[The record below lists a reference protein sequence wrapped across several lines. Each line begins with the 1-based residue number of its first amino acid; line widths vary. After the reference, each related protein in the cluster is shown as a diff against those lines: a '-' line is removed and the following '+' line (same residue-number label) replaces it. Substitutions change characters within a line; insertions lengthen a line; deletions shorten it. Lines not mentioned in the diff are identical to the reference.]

1 MHTQKKTGTKKIS
14 DELIYDVCSYI
25 RVGAPIETAAIAA
38 GIDKSDYLLW
48 MREGKSTHH
57 YDNCQD
63 CDFALFYRQITI
75 ARAQTVALFFASIT
89 QAGANGDWKA
99 SVWWLE
105 KYGNLD
111 QEDNSQSSN
120 ETTYEEIQ
128 LLTEKILRMRNS
140 QNN

>member
-1 MHTQKKTGTKKIS
+1 MHTQNKIGTKKIS
-14 DELIYDVCSYI
+14 EELIYDVCSYI
-25 RVGAPIETAAIAA
+25 RVGAPIETAAVAA

-57 YDNCQD
+57 YDNCKD

-75 ARAQTVALFFASIT
+75 ARAQTIAMFFASIA

-105 KYGNLD
+105 NYCDLEEENSKPYEGPNL
-111 QEDNSQSSN
+111 ED
-120 ETTYEEIQ
+120 IQ
-128 LLTEKILRMRNS
+128 RKLTEIYPENNS
-140 QNN
+140 HKY

>member
-25 RVGAPIETAAIAA
+25 RVGAPIETAAVAA

-75 ARAQTVALFFASIT
+75 ARAQTVAIFFASIT

-105 KYGNLD
+105 NYGDLEDSDNLQND
-111 QEDNSQSSN
+111 GIPTN
-120 ETTYEEIQ
+120 EEI
-128 LLTEKILRMRNS
+128 LASIEEVMRMRNS

>member
-1 MHTQKKTGTKKIS
+1 MHTQNKIGTKKIS

-25 RVGAPIETAAIAA
+25 RVGAPIETAAVAA

-57 YDNCQD
+57 YDNCKD
-63 CDFALFYRQITI
+63 CDFALFYRQISI
-75 ARAQTVALFFASIT
+75 ARAQTIAMFFASIA

-105 KYGNLD
+105 NYCDLEEENSKPYEGPTLEDIQRKLKEIYPENNSHKY
-111 QEDNSQSSN
+111 
-120 ETTYEEIQ
+120 
-128 LLTEKILRMRNS
+128 
-140 QNN
+140 